1 MPKEEVESLFDS
13 YEDSDF
19 SRIESTAVEK
29 VELKIGLLEQ
39 FTHEMEPLL
48 GKQGTTWCW
57 SCYSQMDVSVI
68 DQNPAQKNVYQNQG
82 VSFPDSCW
90 TEHDAMQRKLK
101 AWQNE
106 DKLTIWGINS
116 QNARDF

>member
-1 MPKEEVESLFDS
+1 MIQFSLGPSAWDEIHHAIFKASKLLHGDDELLITDMPKEEVESLFDS

-48 GKQGTTWCW
+48 GKQGTT
-57 SCYSQMDVSVI
+57 
-68 DQNPAQKNVYQNQG
+68 
-82 VSFPDSCW
+82 
-90 TEHDAMQRKLK
+90 
-101 AWQNE
+101 
-106 DKLTIWGINS
+106 
-116 QNARDF
+116 